1 MSPFEMSYT
10 VLGGLGIFFFG
21 MKSMSEAL
29 QSAAGDVIKRT
40 INTITKHRVYS
51 VLVGIIVT
59 MIVQSSSVTTVMVVG
74 FVNAGLMNLTQA
86 IGVIFGANIGTTI
99 TGWIIS
105 IQVGKYG
112 LLLIAIGSFPFIFAK
127 SHKLRQIG
135 KIIFATGMIFFGL
148 KIMSGAFKPLRSMP
162 EFLDLISYFSE
173 QNYGSYA
180 ACITVGCIFTMVIQS
195 SSAMLGITIAL
206 ATSGVIQFHTAA
218 ALVLGENIGTTI
230 TALLAA
236 VGANITA
243 RRAARAHAIF
253 NLLGV
258 FIIFCFFPFYIEFI
272 DWLIP
277 GDPAVSNANG
287 DFTNIAVHIASG
299 HTVFNVTATLL
310 FLPFL
315 YKLANFVTKITPDQ
329 GQKEEHHLVV
339 LGDPK
344 DLIPATAFAQAEAQ
358 IDKLKDIIDRMYL
371 LVGDLLNQKTEQHP
385 SDVLIKINDYEQIT
399 DNIQKEITVFLIKLS
414 ENSLTTEESQLA
426 QSLMRVADEL
436 ESIADYI
443 DRLAKYTERSALS
456 DVLSG
461 EGKENFFKFYDEVKD
476 FYDNIANNIKS
487 TYSIDLTVVHRKS
500 EELRL
505 KAQAIRKVHLD
516 RVAKGKLDPLSSLTY
531 SDMVVAIRKIRS
543 HAQNVAEAHV

>member
-1 MSPFEMSYT
+1 
-10 VLGGLGIFFFG
+10 
-21 MKSMSEAL
+21 MKESKENM
-29 QSAAGDVIKRT
+29 
-40 INTITKHRVYS
+40 
-51 VLVGIIVT
+51 
-59 MIVQSSSVTTVMVVG
+59 
-74 FVNAGLMNLTQA
+74 
-86 IGVIFGANIGTTI
+86 
-99 TGWIIS
+99 
-105 IQVGKYG
+105 
-112 LLLIAIGSFPFIFAK
+112 LL
-127 SHKLRQIG
+127 
-135 KIIFATGMIFFGL
+135 
-148 KIMSGAFKPLRSMP
+148 
-162 EFLDLISYFSE
+162 
-173 QNYGSYA
+173 
-180 ACITVGCIFTMVIQS
+180 
-195 SSAMLGITIAL
+195 
-206 ATSGVIQFHTAA
+206 
-218 ALVLGENIGTTI
+218 
-230 TALLAA
+230 
-236 VGANITA
+236 
-243 RRAARAHAIF
+243 
-253 NLLGV
+253 